1 MMQFTLKL
9 TDTDLDVLQIALID
23 HHAEL
28 SGAIRNE
35 RLCTNN
41 EDTIASL
48 WHDLIRID
56 SIREQLIKQM
66 ADRK

>member
-9 TDTDLDVLQIALID
+9 TDADLDVLQIALID

-28 SGAIRNE
+28 CGAIRNE

-41 EDTIASL
+41 EDTLERFRS
-48 WHDLIRID
+48 DKNRIEV
-56 SIREQLIKQM
+56 IMHQLKIQKEQQ
-66 ADRK
+66 